1 MRQHIGFERLWSM
14 QIPVPYS
21 LFVRAGDFGWS
32 CGQCPLDRD
41 GQVVAPGDALAQ
53 TRIVAGYAQTL
64 LADSGFVPADLR
76 LAVVYHDMPDPAPAL
91 AILRAALG
99 ATLLVPVKVPAFYYP
114 GMVIEVD
121 LFAMAD
127 TAAPLHFVTG
137 GPQVLTPETLL
148 DHWIA
153 PHAPG
158 TAAHGV
164 IDPTLD
170 TPQVWAILS
179 DTPVRQTTHH
189 LHATDIRLRQ
199 SGPWH
204 VLTATA
210 PTVPGVVPQTT
221 AIMSACAALMTRH
234 GLGFADVVKSTTHYV
249 GAATPDELHDN
260 MAVRNRRYAAP
271 GPASTGIRVAALAH
285 PDARTAITL
294 LLHKP

>member
-21 LFVRAGDFGWS
+21 LFLRAGDFGWS
-32 CGQCPLDRD
+32 SGQCPLNGA

-53 TRIVAGYAQTL
+53 TRLVAGYAQTL
-64 LADSGFVPADLR
+64 LAESGFAPTDLR
-76 LAVVYHDMPDPAPAL
+76 LAVVYHDIPDPAPAL

-99 ATLLVPVKVPAFYYP
+99 PALLMPVKVPAFYYP

-127 TAAPLHFVTG
+127 TAAPLRFVSG
-137 GPQVLTPETLL
+137 GPQVLSQEALL

-153 PHAPG
+153 PHPFG
-158 TAAHGV
+158 TPAQSV
-164 IDPTLD
+164 IDPTLHS
-170 TPQVWAILS
+170 THVWAFIA
-179 DTPVRQTTHH
+179 DKPVRQSTHH
-189 LHATDIRLRQ
+189 LHATHIRLRQ

-210 PTVPGVVPQTT
+210 PIVPGLVPQTE
-221 AIMSACAALMTRH
+221 AIMSACAELMTRH

-271 GPASTGIRVAALAH
+271 GPASTGIRVAALAD

-294 LLHKP
+294 LLHKS